1 MTDTYRR
8 PERFD
13 DPVETVEPN
22 HSPSSEQPYRKPG
35 RVDEPVVP
43 MEEDTSGLTKV
54 VLNKRSTLPLGRWL
68 LGVLVLLLLLWLGLS
83 AYTFLH
89 ELARTQRW
97 LVIPIAILITAG
109 FVLGIWIVL
118 REWRANRALGGLKTQ
133 QVAINEAIRT
143 NDMASYQALV
153 NPRLK
158 QISIE
163 HPEWVSQLRIATAGV
178 DNPRDY
184 QNYLEDMLLRKLDAR
199 ADLQIN
205 QAVITVGTAV
215 IIIPHPALDALV
227 VIWRASVM
235 VRQVARTYGIY
246 TTVLSSWV
254 LLRHVVVDAL
264 LAIGLQEGG
273 QALAQLGTDS
283 AIDGSLTKVAEGA
296 VLAMRMKRLG
306 NITKK
311 CCRPLS
317 N

>member
-13 DPVETVEPN
+13 DPVEAVEPN
-22 HSPSSEQPYRKPG
+22 QSPSSEQPYRKPG
-35 RVDEPVVP
+35 RVDESVVP

-97 LVIPIAILITAG
+97 LAIPIAILITAG

-118 REWRANRALGGLKTQ
+118 REWRANRVLGGLKTQ
-133 QVAINEAIRT
+133 QVAIDEAIRT

-153 NPRLK
+153 NPRLQ

-178 DNPRDY
+178 DNLRDY

-235 VRQVARTYGIY
+235 VRQVARIYGIY

-283 AIDGSLTKVAEGA
+283 AIDGSLSKVAEGA

-311 CCRPLS
+311 CCRPLT